1 MTAPPRLAGRVVVV
15 TGGGRGIGRALAVS
29 CAGQGARVAVVARTL
44 TQLEETV
51 RSVKREGG
59 EAIAVTA
66 DITDPSE
73 LTAMV
78 DTVTSAFGRL
88 DVLVNNAGIMRFGKL
103 EDMTREDIAEVMNVN
118 VVGTFMTTKAVIPTM
133 RRQDGGKII
142 NIASTFGLKPA
153 RGHAA
158 YCASKAAV
166 IHFTRVAAL
175 ELARDGIQVN
185 AIAPG
190 YVETD
195 MTAEALEDESIRERI
210 NRRIPAQ
217 RVAQPGELGPLVT
230 FLASAESD
238 YMTGETVAFDGG
250 FHL

>member
-1 MTAPPRLAGRVVVV
+1 VTAPLRLAGRVVVV

-29 CAGQGARVAVVARTL
+29 CAGQGARVAAVARTME
-44 TQLEETV
+44 QLEETV
-51 RSVKREGG
+51 RSVERGGG

-66 DITDPSE
+66 DIMDPHE
-73 LTAMV
+73 LAAMV
-78 DTVTSAFGRL
+78 DTVTSAFGSL
-88 DVLVNNAGIMRFGKL
+88 DVLVNNAGIMRFGSLDEMKHS
-103 EDMTREDIAEVMNVN
+103 DFAEVMNVN
-118 VVGTFMTTKAVIPTM
+118 VVGTFLATKAVVPTM
-133 RRQDGGKII
+133 RSQGGGKII
-142 NIASTFGLKPA
+142 NIASTFGLKA
-153 RGHAA
+153 TRGHAA

-166 IHFTRVAAL
+166 IQFTRVAAL

-195 MTAEALEDESIRERI
+195 MTAEALGDASIRERI
-210 NRRIPAQ
+210 SRRIPAQ
-217 RVAQPGELGPLVT
+217 RVSQPEELGPLVT

-238 YMTGETVAFDGG
+238 YMTGETIAFDGG